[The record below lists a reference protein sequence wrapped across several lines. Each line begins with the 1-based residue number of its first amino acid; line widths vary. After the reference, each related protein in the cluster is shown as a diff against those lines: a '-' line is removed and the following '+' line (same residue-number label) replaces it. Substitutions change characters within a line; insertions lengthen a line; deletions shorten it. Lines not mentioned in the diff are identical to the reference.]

1 MASEGQ
7 VGRGDALQPFLDVLA
22 GAPVPY
28 RDLIA
33 AGRSIADALIARGRT
48 VSISGD
54 DHWAGVWDLERLTD
68 REAVG
73 WGLWVAYRAGA

>member
-1 MASEGQ
+1 MGSGDRI
-7 VGRGDALQPFLDVLA
+7 GRGDALQPFVQVLT
-22 GAPVPY
+22 GTPVPY
-28 RDLIA
+28 RELIA
-33 AGRSIADALIARGRT
+33 AGRSIADALVARGRT

-68 REAVG
+68 AEAVD